1 MHFIFISFD
10 VKLII
15 SPQIES
21 VFFVHEFSRICTN
34 VYTPRISSICTD
46 FLLLAEF
53 NAENLKTLKTSV
65 EVIEV
70 FDILEGCFYKVDVV
84 NWVNMVY
91 IGCLKYNKIN

>member
-1 MHFIFISFD
+1 MFILHGFRVSA
-10 VKLII
+10 
-15 SPQIES
+15 
-21 VFFVHEFSRICTN
+21 RI
-34 VYTPRISSICTD
+34 

-91 IGCLKYNKIN
+91 IGCLK

>member
-1 MHFIFISFD
+1 M
-10 VKLII
+10 
-15 SPQIES
+15 
-21 VFFVHEFSRICTN
+21 
-34 VYTPRISSICTD
+34 D

-91 IGCLKYNKIN
+91 IGCLKYNKINCGEGNQPPLFISRTLSRGSHSGKQRRENSLEQRGGGKAAER

>member
-1 MHFIFISFD
+1 M
-10 VKLII
+10 
-15 SPQIES
+15 
-21 VFFVHEFSRICTN
+21 
-34 VYTPRISSICTD
+34 
-46 FLLLAEF
+46 LAEF

-84 NWVNMVY
+84 SWVNMVY